1 MADVPKLGGNTNKTP
16 QAVRRELRMEAGGQV
31 SADRP
36 GVRESP
42 SKSDI
47 MDETTKIEI
56 KVQELQ
62 LEVLEK
68 LNTVTQT
75 VLSST
80 ETTAQTMEIIRTQLV
95 DTNAS
100 TAVKKELQR
109 LIEQHIQVLF
119 ESAVLGFKVSV
130 SDTFGKVTEYFEQIT
145 ATIQMAEIEHMLG
158 NVRNMT
164 EKDGVTKLSI
174 SQPSYLEAM
183 WDKFKVHRGNAK
195 APKEP
200 FPKDFDL
207 SRIDKHSRNLL
218 PIDPVES
225 RQVLDKGYRE
235 LVGGLLWPARN
246 AYPAASFA
254 CSVLSRYMQTPTEE
268 AFSAGIHT
276 LHYLVEHRHE
286 GIVFS
291 SDGNLEPICFYDSAH
306 MQDMSDHKS
315 SYGFVITW
323 MGGPIVYVSK
333 RHTLVGL
340 SSAEDEYMTLTHA
353 YKWVMWLRNLLTEMG
368 YGYLVTNPTLMLGDN
383 AQADRWA
390 REAMITNGNRHIER
404 DFHKIKEA
412 VEQKHIEPRKIK
424 GEDNTSDMFT
434 KPVSKEVTE
443 KLIGM
448 LRGADGLPGI
458 PISPYQLTGK
468 PGGSSTYQID
478 VEHVR
483 RRNEEIRNRD
493 KSKDGDA

>member
-1 MADVPKLGGNTNKTP
+1 
-16 QAVRRELRMEAGGQV
+16 
-31 SADRP
+31 
-36 GVRESP
+36 
-42 SKSDI
+42 
-47 MDETTKIEI
+47 
-56 KVQELQ
+56 
-62 LEVLEK
+62 
-68 LNTVTQT
+68 
-75 VLSST
+75 
-80 ETTAQTMEIIRTQLV
+80 
-95 DTNAS
+95 
-100 TAVKKELQR
+100 
-109 LIEQHIQVLF
+109 
-119 ESAVLGFKVSV
+119 
-130 SDTFGKVTEYFEQIT
+130 
-145 ATIQMAEIEHMLG
+145 
-158 NVRNMT
+158 
-164 EKDGVTKLSI
+164 
-174 SQPSYLEAM
+174 M